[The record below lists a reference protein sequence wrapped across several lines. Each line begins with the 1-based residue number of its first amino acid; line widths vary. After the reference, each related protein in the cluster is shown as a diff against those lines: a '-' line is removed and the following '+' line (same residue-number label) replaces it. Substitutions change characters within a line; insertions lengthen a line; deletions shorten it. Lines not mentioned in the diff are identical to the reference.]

1 MLLLWIRLSCVPCHG
16 IHDLQHLS
24 CGQDLLSG
32 NVITFVTCT
41 HIPSIML
48 MVSGAG
54 GISLH
59 DLVKGYAVG
68 TCWKLACCCS
78 AAVHTTGTNQIADA
92 DALSRS
98 SSHAALVLGQ
108 PAGPAA
114 LHRMQSSIRP
124 AVHCAPHTVSSCNL
138 PAQGILF
145 CAHCSLPALRST

>member
-1 MLLLWIRLSCVPCHG
+1 MCLVMAFMTYSTCHVAKTCY
-16 IHDLQHLS
+16 QA
-24 CGQDLLSG
+24 
-32 NVITFVTCT
+32 NVITFVTFT